1 MSQQDSIKSALQKLE
16 PQKLKLILT
25 LLERTKGKSMNEA
38 LPAIMEISSTMQKQ
52 QISFTPEERSILF
65 TMLKSNM
72 TPDEQRKLD
81 MMQSLLA
88 RF

>member
-38 LPAIMEISSTMQKQ
+38 LPAIMEISSTMQQQ
-52 QISFTPEERSILF
+52 QISFTPEERYILF

-81 MMQSLLA
+81 MVQSLLA

>member
-1 MSQQDSIKSALQKLE
+1 MSQQDSIKSALQNLD

-38 LPAIMEISSTMQKQ
+38 LPAIMEISSTMQQQ

>member
-38 LPAIMEISSTMQKQ
+38 LPAIMEISSTMQQQ

-81 MMQSLLA
+81 MVQSLLA